1 MSVTPKCAKFLKKIQ
16 SLGVVG
22 NKNHLVR
29 ACGFDVSQKAVK
41 HGKFAGKF
49 GLKNEK
55 NNKMLCDRFAERT
68 QDDTIVFAM
77 FFGYCHDSSSYNH

>member
-22 NKNHLVR
+22 NQNHLVR

-41 HGKFAGKF
+41 HGQFAGKF
-49 GLKNEK
+49 GLENE
-55 NNKMLCDRFAERT
+55 NNNIQTE
-68 QDDTIVFAM
+68 
-77 FFGYCHDSSSYNH
+77 FGKK